1 MVIYLKTMS
10 YFALPTICN
19 DNKLKDNISYEKA
32 LPEDIKSNI
41 NKTLSSYLIQA
52 KNQIDSKQGE
62 WDKYKKFTNPYEYI
76 HTTVPGT
83 KTAVCK
89 CKPLSR
95 SFFKMI
101 ETVKT
106 MRLMDILP
114 KDSAKTYHFAEGPG
128 GFIEA
133 IAYLRENQKDNYYGM
148 TLLDDSD
155 TSVPGWKKSQQF
167 LENNPNVIIEGG
179 VTGDGDM
186 LKAENLKECYQKHHN
201 SCQLVTADGGFDFTN
216 DFNHQEIMSLKLAY
230 AQVAYALSCQQLGG
244 AFVIKVF
251 DTFTPASID
260 LLYILANAY
269 EKVYFF
275 KPNTSRSANSEKYI
289 VCKNFRLVDSKYL
302 VIAMFHVIQEFEG
315 LEHPKRFL
323 NCDIPYVF
331 LNAIQEINA
340 IFGQSQIECISQT
353 LQLINSCSSV
363 RIDNLKKTHISKCIN
378 WCQRFRVPYN
388 KVNLTSNI
396 FLSSRSNE
404 SSPYRFRSSSNVDDD
419 DKEKES

>member
-1 MVIYLKTMS
+1 MS

-133 IAYLRENQKDNYYGM
+133 IAYLRENEKDNYYGM

-155 TSVPGWKKSQQF
+155 ISVPGWKKSQQF
-167 LENNPNVIIEGG
+167 LEKNPNVIIEGG

-186 LKAENLKECYQKHHN
+186 LKAENLKECYQKHNN

-302 VIAMFHVIQEFEG
+302 VIAMFHVIQEFG
-315 LEHPKRFL
+315 SLEHPKRFL

-396 FLSSRSNE
+396 FLSSRNSE
-404 SSPYRFRSSSNVDDD
+404 SSSSPYRFRSSSNVDDD
-419 DKEKES
+419 DDKEKES

>member
-1 MVIYLKTMS
+1 MS

-83 KTAVCK
+83 KNAVCK

-133 IAYLRENQKDNYYGM
+133 IAYLRENEKDNYYGM

-315 LEHPKRFL
+315 FEHPKRFL

-396 FLSSRSNE
+396 FLSSRNSE
-404 SSPYRFRSSSNVDDD
+404 SSSPYRFRSSSNVDNVDND

>member
-1 MVIYLKTMS
+1 MS

-83 KTAVCK
+83 KNAVCK

-133 IAYLRENQKDNYYGM
+133 IAYLRENEKDKYYGM

-315 LEHPKRFL
+315 FEHPKRFL

-419 DKEKES
+419 DDKEKES